1 MASFVR
7 EVLSATGT
15 LGEIGNFPG
24 KIGKIQKKL
33 QDLKSGLLVHIDSK
47 YSKFSSNLNDAS
59 SLTTQME
66 DLSLEIETLNNSI
79 NNHLK
84 TQLGDCNK
92 ELLQLTNEIQEL
104 SLTLQVVNKIKT
116 CYDAIEEGNEMVSE
130 GKWLAASKTL
140 AQGLDFVKRN
150 NCGLDEENIKIMP
163 VIKLE
168 MIRQQQ
174 RILETVCKQWR
185 ERVVMSKEENQ
196 NVFWIKYSGDKQ
208 IIAKEMLQAMYFSE
222 LLEEQLVRLAINLK
236 QNFLEPIMTKTC
248 CLNIDEDNRKLTLT
262 PTSAKSAPSP
272 SLVFRQIR
280 ELFSFISIYLD
291 VSLDPDQD
299 HVTLLSSL
307 SPHLCS
313 WLTDSVVRLVLAPS
327 VPDSP
332 AQLSAYQETV
342 DQTEQ
347 LQEYLVNTRL
357 VPSDNLTLLN
367 YARNVDAIFASKL
380 CQNLLAESREIM
392 KRDLFIST
400 KVSPKEIENVE
411 ESIDD
416 NDDVLAIPPNFPLPE
431 NTFQF
436 PSCQISSSVLDLLA
450 LARKGLDDASEAKS
464 LCQIRLYHTV
474 RGVFS
479 LWAAVTPTYHAS
491 ILSSLPQTAAL
502 AHNSAFYL
510 AHSLVTLGFE
520 YRDKLPAV
528 TAGTGGCPTFVDLV
542 PKLREVGA
550 DLLLANMRLHR
561 DTLKQILNTAGFPA
575 LATDRRLSSGAEQGV
590 KQVIS
595 TLSHLHKVWSGVLPS
610 NVYLKCIGTLLN
622 TVMEELIQIVTT
634 LEDISA
640 DAGEQLVSMLNQ
652 LSNKSTTLFESEE
665 PKRYVKKWTKFKELI
680 FILGASLREIEDG
693 WGGGQGRLC
702 AEFPA
707 EQVKQLIRA
716 LFQNTERRAAVLA
729 KIK

>member
-47 YSKFSSNLNDAS
+47 YSKFSSNLNDTS
-59 SLTTQME
+59 SLTTQMD

-140 AQGLDFVKRN
+140 AQGLDFIKRN
-150 NCGLDEENIKIMP
+150 NCGLDEENIKIIP

-174 RILETVCKQWR
+174 RLLETVCRQWR
-185 ERVVMSKEENQ
+185 DRVVISKEENQ
-196 NVFWIKYSGDKQ
+196 SVFWIKYSGDKQ
-208 IIAKEMLQAMYFSE
+208 VVAKEMLQAMYFSE
-222 LLEEQLVRLAINLK
+222 LLDEQLLRMAINLK
-236 QNFLEPIMTKTC
+236 QNFLEPIMKKTC
-248 CLNIDEDNRKLTLT
+248 CLTIDEDTRKLTLT
-262 PTSAKSAPSP
+262 PTSKAAPSP
-272 SLVFRQIR
+272 GLVFRQIR

-291 VSLDPDQD
+291 VCLDPDQD
-299 HVTLLSSL
+299 QVTLLHSL

-342 DQTEQ
+342 DQTEE

-411 ESIDD
+411 ESFDE
-416 NDDVLAIPPNFPLPE
+416 NDDLLAIPPNFPLPE

-436 PSCQISSSVLDLLA
+436 PSCQISSSVLDILA

-590 KQVIS
+590 KQVVS
-595 TLSHLHKVWSGVLPS
+595 TLTHLHNVWSGVLPS
-610 NVYLKCIGTLLN
+610 NIYLKCIGTLLN

-652 LSNKSTTLFESEE
+652 LSNKSSALFETEE